1 MHDGSVRTLAEVIDL
16 YDRGGVPRPSRAEMV
31 RPLHLTAGEKSDLL
45 AFLQTLSGRIS
56 WGDDPPLPVD

>member
-1 MHDGSVRTLAEVIDL
+1 MIDL
-16 YDRGGVPRPSRAEMV
+16 YDRGGVPRPSRAEMI
-31 RPLHLTAGEKSDLL
+31 RPLHLTKAEKSDLI